1 MKRMIMVLGI
11 CLLSATLAGAA
22 GTINWTGT
30 GGDNLWTNTA
40 NWDVVPDSPDI
51 AYIDATGNDP
61 LINTDVPG
69 EYGRVDIGANN
80 TDLVGLT
87 ISDGLLSIEPTA
99 GKLAFRYNTYFN
111 MTGGEIS
118 AREVLFAYTDT
129 TNGED
134 GGTFVFNI
142 SGGEINTTNR
152 VTLGDMPG
160 HHGGTGTMSG
170 GTINSASYMSVGHA
184 VGDQTTF
191 NMSGGYIETSSFV
204 TGLRGPGTVNMT
216 GGEIYSTSKL
226 RFGENVGTGIFNL
239 EDGLLRTD
247 GYVAVGYGTSPNGT
261 DVINMTGGE
270 IRCGEFL
277 VGRYGDGEV
286 NLSGGVINMNYYD
299 ELKIM
304 KFETNGGEGVLNMCG
319 GLFCWMYGDYI
330 TEIGAFVDS
339 DNIVAY
345 DGSGRVLT
353 YIDSGNTYIVAD
365 DTAHTPMPTVG
376 EVEVNPALDTLEW
389 ELPFPGE
396 TVYCDVWIGTED
408 PNVNPAS
415 FVKVVDY
422 QAISSLSYDFAP
434 EQTYYWQ
441 VDTYDPITSGKTEGV
456 LWTFET
462 NGNGA
467 QDPTPVSGA
476 VDILKAQVLSW
487 TMAGTFDT
495 VEIYIGADDPGNMV
509 LANSQLA
516 SDMDYHYDGLEYGKT
531 YYWRVDSVTANDAVS
546 TGPEWNFTT
555 VTPVCQMG
563 MEYGDL
569 SGDCRVGL
577 EDFAIMATNWLRCEW
592 DISEAC
598 N

>member
-1 MKRMIMVLGI
+1 MKRMVMVLSI
-11 CLLSATLAGAA
+11 CLLSASLASAA

-40 NWDVVPDSPDI
+40 NWDVVPDSPEE
-51 AYIDATGNDP
+51 AYIEATGNDP
-61 LINTDVPG
+61 LINMVVTDICTFIRFGVSGP
-69 EYGRVDIGANN
+69 
-80 TDLVGLT
+80 DLVGLT
-87 ISDGLLSIEPTA
+87 MTSGSLTLESSSS
-99 GKLAFRYNTYFN
+99 KLAFDNNAYLDVSGGVISTRELLLGYPGPFSFN
-111 MTGGEIS
+111 
-118 AREVLFAYTDT
+118 L
-129 TNGED
+129 
-134 GGTFVFNI
+134 
-142 SGGEINTTNR
+142 SGGEINSGYRITF
-152 VTLGDMPG
+152 GDMPD
-160 HHGGTGTMSG
+160 HIGGTATMSG
-170 GTINSASYMSVGHA
+170 GIMTSASYISIGHGA
-184 VGDQTTF
+184 SDGLVTF
-191 NMSGGYIETSSFV
+191 NMSGGYIETGSFV
-204 TGLRGPGTVNMT
+204 TGLRGPAIVNMT
-216 GGEIYSTSKL
+216 GGEIYSADKL

-239 EDGLLRTD
+239 FDGLLRTD
-247 GYVAVGYGTSPNGT
+247 GYVAVGYGTSAGTT
-261 DVINMTGGE
+261 DVVNMTGGE

-434 EQTYYWQ
+434 DQTYYWQ

-516 SDMDYHYDGLEYGKT
+516 SDINYHYDGLEYGKT
-531 YYWRVDSVTANDAVS
+531 YYWRVDSVTAGDAVS